1 MTVSP
6 RKLVRRHV
14 QLPAPSPLGRSLA
27 VEDRLPAA
35 RTARSERLT
44 ISRKHNKAQ
53 HTEKA
58 AVFHYSKVKEGA
70 FLRSR

>member
-1 MTVSP
+1 M
-6 RKLVRRHV
+6 
-14 QLPAPSPLGRSLA
+14 GRSLA

-58 AVFHYSKVKEGA
+58 SVFHYSKVKEGA